1 MTTIRLLMGAACLLM
16 ASCSS
21 AREMPVDARAL
32 ALDTDP
38 NQVLVEATIRDGDG
52 VVQVPKIILRRGQEA
67 TAFVGE
73 KKGDAIHRGYTLRVN
88 CAGDRANLV
97 VEHYEDGAL
106 EGSWGDCVPISSSD
120 PASNGSE

>member
-1 MTTIRLLMGAACLLM
+1 MTTIRLLVLAACVFVV
-16 ASCSS
+16 SCS

-38 NQVLVEATIRDGDG
+38 NQILVEATIRDGDG
-52 VVQVPKIILRRGQEA
+52 VVQVPKIILLRGQQA

-73 KKGDAIHRGYTLRVN
+73 KRGDSIRSGYTLRVN
-88 CAGDRANLV
+88 CADDRATLF

-106 EGSWGDCVPISSSD
+106 EGSWGDSVPICPAH
-120 PASNGSE
+120 PASNHSK